1 MLETVGQRNSL
12 LSSIERARGSAVVA
26 YMLHDNA
33 MLADDAL
40 PQLYD
45 KLDAL
50 GRRERIDLL
59 LFARSGVVEV
69 AWRMLNMLR
78 EYCDTLGVIAGTR
91 VGGAASVIA
100 LGADEILMGPLSEV
114 AGVESARRHPLMP
127 RDDAGQPLPIT
138 SGEIDALL
146 EMAGGKPEALAA
158 LFAQVHPLVIANVRQ
173 ASAVSREITRK
184 ALAMHIPPD
193 DTEKIE
199 RLTALFNGGFGSPM
213 YTANRAELAAAGLP
227 VVEPDPEL
235 WATIS
240 NLVQLYHQALY
251 NDRTDPSA
259 HNTYFRYVCIVECAG
274 RSTGLRQVFT
284 HIEGQERVVQM
295 GWETAVKG
303 PGMGPSFGP
312 GGLSNN

>member
-1 MLETVGQRNSL
+1 LLETVGQRNSL
-12 LSSIERARGSAVVA
+12 LTSIERARGSAVVA

-33 MLADDAL
+33 MIADDAL
-40 PQLYD
+40 PQLHD
-45 KLDAL
+45 KLEAL

-78 EYCDTLGVIAGTR
+78 EYCDTLGVIVGTR

-100 LGADEILMGPLSEV
+100 LGADEIVMGPLSEL
-114 AGVESARRHPLMP
+114 AGVDSARRHPLMP
-127 RDDAGQPLPIT
+127 RDDAGQPLPVT
-138 SGEIDALL
+138 SAEIDLLL
-146 EMAGGKPEALAA
+146 EMAGEKPEALAA
-158 LFAQVHPLVIANVRQ
+158 LFGQVHPLVIANVRQ
-173 ASAVSREITRK
+173 ASIVSREITRK
-184 ALAMHIPPD
+184 ALAMHVPPD
-193 DTEKIE
+193 DTEKVE
-199 RLTALFNGGFGSPM
+199 RLATLFNGGFGSPM

-235 WATIS
+235 WGTIA

-259 HNTYFRYVCIVECAG
+259 HNTYFRYVCIVESAG

>member
-1 MLETVGQRNSL
+1 LLETVGQRNAL
-12 LSSIERARGSAVVA
+12 LSSIERTRGSAVVA

-33 MLADDAL
+33 MIADDAL

-45 KLDAL
+45 KLESL

-78 EYCDTLGVIAGTR
+78 EHCDTLGVIVGTR
-91 VGGAASVIA
+91 VAGAASVIA
-100 LGADEILMGPLSEV
+100 LGADEIVMGPLSEV
-114 AGVESARRHPLMP
+114 GGVDSARRHPLMP
-127 RDDAGQPLPIT
+127 RDDAGQPLAIT
-138 SGEIDALL
+138 SGEVDALL
-146 EMAGGKPEALAA
+146 EIAGERPEALAA

-173 ASAVSREITRK
+173 ASRASREITRK
-184 ALAMHIPPD
+184 ALALHIPPD
-193 DTEKIE
+193 DAEKID
-199 RLTALFNGGFGSPM
+199 RLADLFNGGFGSPM
-213 YTANRAELAAAGLP
+213 YAANRAELAAVGLP
-227 VVEPDPEL
+227 IIEPDPEL
-235 WATIS
+235 WGNIA
-240 NLVQLYHQALY
+240 NLVQLYQQALY
-251 NDRTDPSA
+251 NDRTDPTA
-259 HNTYFRYVCIVECAG
+259 HNTYFRYVCIIECAG